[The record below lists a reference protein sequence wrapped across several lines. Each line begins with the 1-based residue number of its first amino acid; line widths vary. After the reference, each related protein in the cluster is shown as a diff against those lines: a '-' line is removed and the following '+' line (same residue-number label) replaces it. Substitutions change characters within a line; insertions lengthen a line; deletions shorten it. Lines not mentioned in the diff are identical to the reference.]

1 MAMRGTAARAGMTM
15 LVALLALTPAEVP
28 AQPAT
33 GARVAYVD
41 MLRVI
46 EESRLFSEGRRRLS
60 EEFRARTQALELEEA
75 RLRELELRRDRELDT
90 LAAAEL
96 ARLREEIDTL
106 DRSVQR
112 RRTEM
117 NRALNRR
124 MNELQAEIDLKVREE
139 IAAHARAEGLDL
151 VLTDGV
157 GFAHPRLDITDRILQ
172 RLDAGGGDR

>member
-1 MAMRGTAARAGMTM
+1 MATRGTAAWAGITM
-15 LVALLALTPAEVP
+15 LVTLLALASPVLP

-46 EESRLFSEGRRRLS
+46 EESRLFSEGRQRLS
-60 EEFRARTQALELEEA
+60 EEFRVRTQVLELEEA
-75 RLRELELRRDRELDT
+75 RLRELEGRRDGAVDT

-112 RRTEM
+112 RRSEM

-124 MNELQAEIDLKVREE
+124 MNELQAEIDRKVREE

-151 VLTDGV
+151 VFTEGV
-157 GFAHPRLDITDRILQ
+157 GFAHPRLDITDRILE

>member
-1 MAMRGTAARAGMTM
+1 VATRGTAAAVGT
-15 LVALLALTPAEVP
+15 LFAAWLLSVASVVP
-28 AQPAT
+28 AQPA
-33 GARVAYVD
+33 GGPRVAYVD

-46 EESRLFSEGRRRLS
+46 EESRLFSEGRKRLT

-75 RLRELELRRDRELDT
+75 RLRQLELRRDRELDT
-90 LAAAEL
+90 LVAAEL

-112 RRTEM
+112 QRNEM

-124 MNELQAEIDLKVREE
+124 MNELQAEIDRKVREE
-139 IAAHARAEGLDL
+139 IAAYARAEGIDL

-157 GFAHPRLDITDRILQ
+157 GFAHPRLDITDRILE
-172 RLDAGGGDR
+172 RLDRAGGGR